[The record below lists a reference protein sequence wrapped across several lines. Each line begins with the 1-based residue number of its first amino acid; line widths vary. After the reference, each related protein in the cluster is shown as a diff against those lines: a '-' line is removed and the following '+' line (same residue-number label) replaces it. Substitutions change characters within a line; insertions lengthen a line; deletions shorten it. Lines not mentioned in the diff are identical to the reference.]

1 MSDGEYATMMDCS
14 NRISS
19 LDSPIRYKFTG
30 EWGNLNA
37 RVLYFKWHRI
47 VYDMPF
53 ELRDLAWLI

>member
-1 MSDGEYATMMDCS
+1 MSDGEYATMMD
-14 NRISS
+14 
-19 LDSPIRYKFTG
+19 G